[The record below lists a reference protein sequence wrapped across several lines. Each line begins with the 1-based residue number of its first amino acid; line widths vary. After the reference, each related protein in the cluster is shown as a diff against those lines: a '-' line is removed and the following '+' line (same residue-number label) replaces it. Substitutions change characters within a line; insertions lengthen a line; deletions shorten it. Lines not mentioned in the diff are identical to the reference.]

1 MDCTRSRQ
9 IREIDPEPVTSV
21 GHKRTLSRWLLLGE
35 WQAHKVQAATA
46 IISIALGVALG
57 YAIHLINAAAFNEFS
72 AAARSLSGQ
81 SDLQVRSAQSTFD
94 ESIYPLL
101 AQSAGV
107 ELANPVLEIDAA
119 LPGGDEER
127 KRAPLKILGLDIFR
141 ASVMAPDLI
150 GIPAEDKLFD
160 ILADDAIFLSP
171 AAMEWLNVRQGDLL
185 ELRVG
190 TQPVTLRV
198 AGGLARVRA
207 GQRLAVMDLG
217 AAQWRF
223 QRLGQLSRIELK
235 LVPGVDRSAFK
246 TELAQKLAARGHF
259 LISET
264 ADQEVRVANM
274 SRAYRVNLNMLAM
287 VALFTGAFLVFSTQA
302 LSVVRRR
309 HQFALLRVLGFTRSQ
324 LLRQILIEGSVL
336 GATGSIAGLALG
348 YFTAGVALHYF
359 GGDLGGGFFPGIKPS
374 VNFDTSAAIV
384 FFILGLSVTLLGS
397 LVPAWEAA
405 NAQPAPALKAGSE
418 DVALAKLATPWPA
431 LLCLAL
437 GGFLTQLPPIFDLPI
452 FGYLA
457 VALLLVGGIALMPRV
472 SALIFSAISAAAS
485 RRGSATIPLLALARL
500 ANAPNQASVALGGVL
515 ASFTLI
521 VAMAIMV
528 ASFRVSVDDWL
539 KHVLPADLYV
549 RTAVSGDTRGLTPD
563 EKNGISNAPGILR
576 ADFFRSSQLMLDAG
590 RPAVALIAR
599 PIDVI
604 DPGNTLPLTGDV
616 VPAAQ
621 LPMDATPIWVSE
633 AMVDLYGFTPGK
645 RVTLPISVPAP
656 DFVVAGVWRD
666 YGRQFGAIQMRLK
679 DYQALSGD
687 LKVNDAALWL
697 EAGVTPEEV
706 ISSLRRLPFGEAL
719 EFAEP
724 GQIRAL
730 SLNIFDRSFAVTYL
744 LEGVAIIIGLLG
756 VASSFSA
763 QALARRKE
771 FGVLRHIGVTQREIL
786 GMLAVEGALLTSLGA
801 MLGFV
806 LGWCIS
812 LILVFVVNPQSFHWT
827 MQLALPWKAL
837 IAVAIALLLSAAL
850 TAVASGR
857 HSVSGSAIRAVR
869 EDW

>member
-1 MDCTRSRQ
+1 M
-9 IREIDPEPVTSV
+9 
-21 GHKRTLSRWLLLGE
+21 GHERTLSRWLLSGE

-72 AAARSLSGQ
+72 AAARSLSGE

-101 AQSAGV
+101 AQRNGV

-141 ASVMAPDLI
+141 ASLMAPDLI
-150 GIPAEDKLFD
+150 GLPAEDKLFD

-171 AAMEWLNVRQGDLL
+171 AAMEWLEVSQGDLL
-185 ELRVG
+185 QLRVG
-190 TQPVTLRV
+190 TQPVALRV

-207 GQRLAVMDLG
+207 GQRLAVMDVA

-235 LVPGVDRSAFK
+235 LVRGVDRTAFK
-246 TELAQKLAARGHF
+246 TELSKELAARGHF

-264 ADQEVRVANM
+264 ADQEIRVANM

-324 LLRQILIEGSVL
+324 LLRQILVEGSVL

-348 YFTAGVALHYF
+348 YLTAAVALHYF

-374 VNFDTSAAIV
+374 VNFDMSAAIV
-384 FFILGLSVTLLGS
+384 FFILGLGVTLLGS
-397 LVPAWEAA
+397 AVPAWEAA
-405 NAQPAPALKAGSE
+405 NTRPAPALKAGSE

-437 GGFLTQLPPIFDLPI
+437 GGVLTQLPPIFDLPI

-457 VALLLVGGIALMPRV
+457 VALLLIGGIALMPRV
-472 SALIFSAISAAAS
+472 SALIFSAISGAAS
-485 RRGSATIPLLALARL
+485 QRGSAAMSVLALARL

-528 ASFRVSVDDWL
+528 TSFRVSVDDWL

-563 EKNGISNAPGILR
+563 EKNGIATTPGILR

-599 PIDVI
+599 PIDI
-604 DPGNTLPLTGDV
+604 TDPGNTLPLTGDV

-621 LPMDATPIWVSE
+621 LPMGAIPIWVSE

-645 RVTLPISVPAP
+645 RVTLPIAVPAP

-697 EAGVTPEEV
+697 EAGVIPEEV
-706 ISSLRRLPFGEAL
+706 IASLRHFPFGQAL

-744 LEGVAIIIGLLG
+744 LEAVAIIIGLLG

-771 FGVLRHIGVTQREIL
+771 FGALRHIGVTRRQIL
-786 GMLAVEGALLTSLGA
+786 GMLALEGALLTSLGI
-801 MLGFV
+801 MLGFG

-812 LILVFVVNPQSFHWT
+812 LILVFIVNPQSFHWT

-850 TAVASGR
+850 TSVASGR
-857 HSVSGSAIRAVR
+857 HSVSGNAIRAVR